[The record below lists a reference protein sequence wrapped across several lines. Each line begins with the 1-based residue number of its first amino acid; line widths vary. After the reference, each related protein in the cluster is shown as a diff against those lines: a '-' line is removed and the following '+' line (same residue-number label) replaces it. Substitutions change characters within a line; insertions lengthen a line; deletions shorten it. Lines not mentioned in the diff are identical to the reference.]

1 MDDTKKNKFF
11 LLIELNQITF
21 AVLNEFNKIVFDKK
35 SLTKDISF
43 EENLKAL
50 ENFLDQNIFNIEKEI
65 NIHVKEINLII
76 NYDIFLPIEVS
87 LSHDYSNY
95 TSNSDKVSNLLINL
109 KNNVINDTL
118 DYDLTHMIINKFIID
133 GKEYS
138 SIPKDNYYNNII
150 FEIRFECLKK
160 NISQSLKTIFSK
172 YEIVIKSISS
182 YKYVSNF
189 KNSKIDN
196 IFDLTDKLKNG
207 LNQKEILLFNKPTKN
222 KGFFEKFFDFFS

>member
-1 MDDTKKNKFF
+1 MDDVHKNKFF
-11 LLIELNQITF
+11 LLIELDQITF
-21 AVLNEFNKIVFDKK
+21 VVLNELNKIILTKK
-35 SLTKDISF
+35 SVTKSLSL

-65 NIHVKEINLII
+65 NNHIKEINLII
-76 NYDIFLPIEVS
+76 NYDGFLTIEVS
-87 LSHDYSNY
+87 SSQNYNNYSDYS
-95 TSNSDKVSNLLINL
+95 DKFSNLLVNL
-109 KNNVINDTL
+109 KNSVIKDTL
-118 DYDLTHMIINKFIID
+118 DYDLTHMIINKFIIN

-138 SIPKDNYYNNII
+138 SIPKDNLHNNII
-150 FEIRFECLKK
+150 FEIRFLCLKK

-172 YEIVIKSISS
+172 YEIIIKNISS

-189 KNSKIDN
+189 KNSVTDN

-207 LNQKEILLFNKPTKN
+207 LNHNEILLFNKPSKN

>member
-21 AVLNEFNKIVFDKK
+21 AVLNEFNKVVLDKK
-35 SLTKDISF
+35 SLTKSISL

-50 ENFLDQNIFNIEKEI
+50 EKFLDQNIFNIEKEI
-65 NIHVKEINLII
+65 NNHVKEINLII
-76 NYDIFLPIEVS
+76 NYDVFLPIEVS

-95 TSNSDKVSNLLINL
+95 TDNSDKVSNLLINL

-118 DYDLTHMIINKFIID
+118 EYDLTHMIINKLIID

-150 FEIRFECLKK
+150 CEVRFECLKK
-160 NISQSLKTIFSK
+160 NISQNLKTIFSK
-172 YEIVIKSISS
+172 YEILIKNISS

-189 KNSKIDN
+189 KNSEIDN
-196 IFDLTDKLKNG
+196 IFDVTDKLKNG
-207 LNQKEILLFNKPTKN
+207 LNQKEILLFNKPAKN
-222 KGFFEKFFDFFS
+222 RGFFEKFFDFFS

>member
-21 AVLNEFNKIVFDKK
+21 AVLNEFNKIVLDRK
-35 SLTKDISF
+35 SLTKDISL
-43 EENLKAL
+43 EENLKAV

-65 NIHVKEINLII
+65 KNHVKEINLII
-76 NYDIFLPIEVS
+76 NYDVFLPIEVS

-95 TSNSDKVSNLLINL
+95 TDNSDKVSNLLINL

-118 DYDLTHMIINKFIID
+118 EYDLTHMIINKLIID

-150 FEIRFECLKK
+150 CEIRFECLKK
-160 NISQSLKTIFSK
+160 NISQNLKTIFSK
-172 YEIVIKSISS
+172 YEIVIKNISS

-196 IFDLTDKLKNG
+196 IFDVTDKLKNG
-207 LNQKEILLFNKPTKN
+207 LNQKEILLFNKPAKN